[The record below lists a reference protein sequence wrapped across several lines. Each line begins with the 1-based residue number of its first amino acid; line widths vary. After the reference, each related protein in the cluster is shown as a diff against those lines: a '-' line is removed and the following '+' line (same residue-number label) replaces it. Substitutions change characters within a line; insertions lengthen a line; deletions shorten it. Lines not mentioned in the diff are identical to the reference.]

1 MTLHVGLSELH
12 GVLILVVAA
21 SPAPVRPIFRMG
33 LHHEALLIIV
43 LCHGIASAVVGRS
56 LALAPIIRRRTD
68 LRVVQFLNVVTTATL
83 VHVLQI
89 DR

>member
-1 MTLHVGLSELH
+1 VALHVGLSELH

-21 SPAPVRPIFRMG
+21 SPAPVRPIFRMS
-33 LHHEALLIIV
+33 LYHEALLFVV
-43 LCHGIASAVVGRS
+43 LCHGIASAVVCGS
-56 LALAPIIRRRTD
+56 LTLAPTIRRRPD
-68 LRVVQFLNVVTTATL
+68 LGVVQLLNIVTTATL